1 MKNQP
6 KPTYDP
12 KDYWHVVFARYG
24 SGIPSILP
32 RALMLMPYTVGIAL
46 LDHYNLMGD
55 GDIVFDAIQAPFT
68 VLLGMLIAIRIGDA
82 FRKWNEADDLM
93 QQMHKS
99 TRTAIGKMVAY
110 LPPLTGGPE
119 DEQLTA
125 AVLEVRRLLVL
136 GCILVK
142 NKIYQDKSDLQECVE
157 CGLLKEAERKLL
169 MKSVATIADGLTGD
183 GKKDRFPSQNRL
195 AFAFQE
201 AHKVNSRLQRTGLA
215 YNIPHTF
222 IAVENSITQ
231 CSDLYEQFEHLQNTP
246 IPLPYAQLVRLIAL
260 IFLLSLPVAMVA
272 KLSWLVLPLSLTAN
286 LVYFL
291 TDVCAAEMEAPFGR
305 DPNDVQ
311 VEKMVRR
318 IDKHTASQVFL
329 YTGKPVTNFNLFP
342 DSRTSAKTGYAEQ
355 KNTPVSVTA
364 NVSDKVSRRVSSA
377 ADKIEKTGAL
387 GSEVGSVIKSIAG
400 TQHDDVMRERAM
412 RLYAP
417 SAGDLLMMEQKVR
430 RPAVP
435 PPRPIPLSHPPLPP

>member
-1 MKNQP
+1 MGGGSLPAEVITGRGEGSSRDSDRASRLSSQTSSSSTTLEEKPKKTAKVSSPTRLFRRLRSKRVANAVKNQP

-318 IDKHTASQVFL
+318 IDKHTASQV
-329 YTGKPVTNFNLFP
+329 TATPTPTPTRTPSPTPNL
-342 DSRTSAKTGYAEQ
+342 EHH
-355 KNTPVSVTA
+355 V
-364 NVSDKVSRRVSSA
+364 
-377 ADKIEKTGAL
+377 
-387 GSEVGSVIKSIAG
+387 
-400 TQHDDVMRERAM
+400 
-412 RLYAP
+412 
-417 SAGDLLMMEQKVR
+417 
-430 RPAVP
+430 
-435 PPRPIPLSHPPLPP
+435 